1 MEKYCRNPFYRT
13 SDMLCYNRKANM
25 WFSIHI
31 PEVNIMRKSI
41 FGSFFDF
48 NNDGK
53 LDLSEEFM
61 EYQFINDV
69 VMADDSDEEDEDI
82 YDIL

>member
-1 MEKYCRNPFYRT
+1 
-13 SDMLCYNRKANM
+13 M

-31 PEVNIMRKSI
+31 SEVNIMRKSI

-61 EYQFINDV
+61 EYQFINDI
-69 VMADDSDEEDEDI
+69 VMADDSDEEDDEDI
-82 YDIL
+82 DDIL